1 MTEINSKYLD
11 DQYTYSIVIP
21 LENEKHV
28 SLKFIRSLN
37 DTWVCTMS
45 DECKQD
51 LEKLLPSTDL
61 SLNRIENKE

>member
-21 LENEKHV
+21 LENENHV

-37 DTWVCTMS
+37 DTWICTMS
-45 DECKQD
+45 DECKRD
-51 LEKLLPSTDL
+51 LE
-61 SLNRIENKE
+61 RILGK

>member
-1 MTEINSKYLD
+1 MTEINLKYLN

-45 DECKQD
+45 DECKRD
-51 LEKLLPSTDL
+51 LE
-61 SLNRIENKE
+61 RIFPGSN

>member
-1 MTEINSKYLD
+1 MN
-11 DQYTYSIVIP
+11 DQYTYYIVIP

-45 DECKQD
+45 DECKRD
-51 LEKLLPSTDL
+51 LEKILPKIKT
-61 SLNRIENKE
+61 ENEQKISEYL

>member
-1 MTEINSKYLD
+1 MTEINSKYLN

-21 LENEKHV
+21 LENEKNV

-45 DECKQD
+45 DECKRD
-51 LEKLLPSTDL
+51 LESIL
-61 SLNRIENKE
+61 SK